1 MSEFMDAM
9 GFRHACKRFKADKKI
24 PAEAFDTILEAGRL
38 SPSSFGMEPWRLLV
52 VRSEALR
59 TALKPLCWNQNQI
72 TECSELV
79 IFTTDNDAV
88 RSGSEYVKTM
98 FARRGLDKEAT
109 AAYVKRYADY
119 LAPIECDEKLLENWA
134 AKQCY
139 IMAANMMTCAASMQI
154 DSCPIEG
161 FDKADVEQC
170 LELQRGRSVAL
181 IVAFG
186 YRLNPQSER
195 KRLALNEIITFL

>member
-9 GFRHACKRFKADKKI
+9 AFRHACKRFEAGKEI
-24 PAEAFDTILEAGRL
+24 PEEAFDTILEAGRL

-52 VRSEALR
+52 IRSESMRAV
-59 TALKPLCWNQNQI
+59 LKPHCWNQNQI

-79 IFTTDNDAV
+79 VFTTDNGAV
-88 RSGSEYVKTM
+88 RSGSDYVKTM
-98 FARRGLDKEAT
+98 FARRGLDEETT
-109 AAYVKRYADY
+109 AAYVKRYAHY
-119 LAPIECDEKLLENWA
+119 LAPIECDEKLLENWT

-161 FDKADVEQC
+161 FDKEDVEKV
-170 LELQRGRSVAL
+170 LTLPSDHSVAL

-186 YRLNPQSER
+186 YRLNPQGER
-195 KRLALNEIITFL
+195 ARLQREEIITYI